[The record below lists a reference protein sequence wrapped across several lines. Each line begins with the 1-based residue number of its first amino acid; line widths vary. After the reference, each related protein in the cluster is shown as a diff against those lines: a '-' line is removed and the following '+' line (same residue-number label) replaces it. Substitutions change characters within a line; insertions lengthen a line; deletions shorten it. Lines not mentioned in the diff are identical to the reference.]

1 MKKRFFAG
9 ALLLSVLAL
18 ASCSREPAMD
28 NQIPVTGFER
38 TLKLDLDGTRFNVPY
53 GYLAGTSR
61 DSATRWPS
69 DEQTVE
75 SVQLFSIY
83 VHPKWEGEKLTLEPF
98 NEQNKDKFIKKFKD
112 GLADVDDILIR
123 SREACSINVQS
134 FKNVM
139 LPKSGKQ
146 INSYNKDYEAY
157 EEKANDPKV
166 YKEFYY
172 RDNENPVII
181 HFEYNDERPRK
192 YSFSVSG
199 CFKGMAISYYP
210 SIVEA
215 DMNQQNMQKLVL
227 EYQSKLE
234 ELIDSFLLNQPS

>member
-1 MKKRFFAG
+1 
-9 ALLLSVLAL
+9 
-18 ASCSREPAMD
+18 MD

-53 GYLAGTSR
+53 GYLAGASR

-75 SVQLFSIY
+75 PVQLFSIY

-98 NEQNKDKFIKKFKD
+98 NEQNKDKFIKKLKD

-123 SREACSINVQS
+123 HREACSISIQG
-134 FKNVM
+134 FKGVM
-139 LPKSGKQ
+139 LPKWGKK
-146 INSYNKDYEAY
+146 IDSYNKDYEAY
-157 EEKANDPKV
+157 EESTSDPSV

-181 HFEYNDERPRK
+181 HFEYNNKRPQK
-192 YSFSVSG
+192 YSFRVSS
-199 CFKGMAISYYP
+199 CFKGIPISYYP
-210 SIVEA
+210 SIVKA
-215 DMNQQNMQKLVL
+215 DRNQKNMQKLVF
-227 EYQSKLE
+227 EYQNKLE
-234 ELIDSFLLNQPS
+234 ELIDSFMK

>member
-1 MKKRFFAG
+1 
-9 ALLLSVLAL
+9 
-18 ASCSREPAMD
+18 MD

-38 TLKLDLDGTRFNVPY
+38 TLKLDLDGTRLNIPY
-53 GYLAGTSR
+53 GYLAGASR

-75 SVQLFSIY
+75 SAQLFSIY

-210 SIVEA
+210 SI
-215 DMNQQNMQKLVL
+215 
-227 EYQSKLE
+227 
-234 ELIDSFLLNQPS
+234 

>member
-53 GYLAGTSR
+53 GYLAGASR

-98 NEQNKDKFIKKFKD
+98 NEQNKDKF
-112 GLADVDDILIR
+112 
-123 SREACSINVQS
+123 
-134 FKNVM
+134 
-139 LPKSGKQ
+139 
-146 INSYNKDYEAY
+146 Y
-157 EEKANDPKV
+157 
-166 YKEFYY
+166 
-172 RDNENPVII
+172 
-181 HFEYNDERPRK
+181 
-192 YSFSVSG
+192 
-199 CFKGMAISYYP
+199 
-210 SIVEA
+210 
-215 DMNQQNMQKLVL
+215 
-227 EYQSKLE
+227 
-234 ELIDSFLLNQPS
+234 